1 KSATVAVNDK
11 AKLGERLAA
20 IRLLAHASWEL
31 AEPRLTP
38 LMNDP
43 VQDVRLAAV
52 RSLATHNRPEVSKL
66 LMKGWRSTTPAVRR
80 EVLEAML
87 RQPARITVLLDEV
100 QAKRVKPG
108 DIDSLRTRQLLG
120 HGNADI
126 RDRAKKLLRDNL
138 PGDRKLVIARYQEA
152 LKLKGDAKAGREIF
166 KKNCATCHRVAGI
179 GVDVGP
185 DIADTRTKTLGG
197 LLVDILDP
205 NQAIDNNAISYLV
218 TTKSGKSLTG
228 LIAAENASSV
238 TLRRAEGQTDVILRQ
253 DIERIVSTG
262 ESLMPEGF
270 EKSINIAE
278 MADLLSF
285 LKNWR
290 YLDGNVPVGK

>member
-1 KSATVAVNDK
+1 
-11 AKLGERLAA
+11 ERLAA
-20 IRLLAHASWEL
+20 IRLLAHASWVL
-31 AEPRLTP
+31 AEPKLTP

-43 VQDVRLAAV
+43 LQDIRLTAV
-52 RSLATHNRPEVSKL
+52 RSLAAHNRPEVSKL

-87 RQPARITVLLDEV
+87 RQPARISVLLDEV
-100 QAKRVKPG
+100 EAKRVKPG

-120 HGNADI
+120 HASPEI
-126 RDRAKKLLRDNL
+126 RDRAKKLLHDNL
-138 PGDRKLVIARYQEA
+138 PGDRKLVLAKYQEA
-152 LKLKGDAKAGREIF
+152 LKLKGDAKRGRDIF
-166 KKNCATCHRVAGI
+166 KNNCATCHKIAGI

-185 DIADTRTKTLGG
+185 DISDTRTKTLAG

-205 NQAIDNNAISYLV
+205 NQAIDNNAISSLA

-228 LIAAENASSV
+228 LIAAENASSI

-270 EKSINIAE
+270 EKTISIPE
-278 MADLLSF
+278 M
-285 LKNWR
+285 
-290 YLDGNVPVGK
+290 